1 MCVPRQAFK
10 TVPHHAHDA
19 VLLVKMHICSTE
31 LAQPPLLLLP
41 RAIAAKV
48 QGTSLPPLGRNPL
61 TDREIQEYRKTAKV
75 IGAPPWK
82 LLKAAHYLER
92 LVENNV
98 AGRWLGPPRLTFVFD
113 YDMPLSLR
121 LPPPPDWLN
130 YAPTA
135 PRTVV
140 VYIAATKK
148 PTKPPK
154 KKARVCPKVP
164 PTSSATAPLE
174 LPEDV
179 DDECATPRGRP
190 AGSDDANPKAKA
202 KGKAKSKAMPK
213 AEARKVTREL
223 PAGQILGCSKC
234 RFGKSGCA
242 RCRARVARAQS

>member
-1 MCVPRQAFK
+1 
-10 TVPHHAHDA
+10 
-19 VLLVKMHICSTE
+19 MHICSTE
-31 LAQPPLLLLP
+31 LSQPPLLLLP

-61 TDREIQEYRKTAKV
+61 TDREIQEFRKTAKV

-82 LLKAAHYLER
+82 LLKAARYLER

-98 AGRWLGPPRLTFVFD
+98 AGRWLGPPRLRFVFD

-135 PRTVV
+135 PRAVV
-140 VYIAATKK
+140 VYTATTRK
-148 PTKPPK
+148 PTKAPK

-164 PTSSATAPLE
+164 PTSSATAPVE

-179 DDECATPRGRP
+179 DDERATPCGRP
-190 AGSDDANPKAKA
+190 PAGAKGKA
-202 KGKAKSKAMPK
+202 KGKAKSNAK
-213 AEARKVTREL
+213 AEARKAIREL

-234 RFGKSGCA
+234 RFSKSGCA
-242 RCRARVARAQS
+242 QCKARVARAQS